1 MRTIYIMSGI
11 PGSGKSTY
19 VSKYAGRDHIILSR
33 DRFRDQLRELYKS
46 EEYYP
51 VPAPE
56 EYEMWADHIKKTL
69 KDNPRRNIWIDQ
81 CTSTQRSAEKLLK
94 AISPAFLADD
104 SVCFTVIHTALD
116 QCLKR
121 NALREGFEEVPPS
134 VIRNIHNFQLKDPL
148 QMDALMSLYPGRRFY
163 IAHTNEMEAV

>member
-33 DRFRDQLRELYKS
+33 DEFRDHLRELYKS

-56 EYEMWADHIKKTL
+56 EYEMWADYIKETMITH
-69 KDNPRRNIWIDQ
+69 PHHTIWIDQ
-81 CTSTQRSAEKLLK
+81 CTPTQRSAEKLLK
-94 AISPAFLADD
+94 AISSAFTADD
-104 SVCFTVIHTALD
+104 FVCFTVIHTTLD

-134 VIRNIHNFQLKDPL
+134 VIRNIHNAQLGDPL
-148 QMDALMSLYPGRRFY
+148 QMDTLMRLYPGRRFY
-163 IAHTNEMEAV
+163 IAHTNEMEIV

>member
-19 VSKYAGRDHIILSR
+19 VGKYAGRDHIILSR
-33 DRFRDQLRELYKS
+33 DEFRGELRELHNSK
-46 EEYYP
+46 EYYP

-56 EYEMWADHIKKTL
+56 EYELWADHIKKTL
-69 KDNPRRNIWIDQ
+69 TDNPWRNIWIDQ
-81 CTSTQRSAEKLLK
+81 CTPTQRSAEKLLK
-94 AISPAFLADD
+94 AISPVFTADD
-104 SVCFTVIHTALD
+104 FVCFTVIHTTLD

-134 VIRNIHNFQLKDPL
+134 VIRNIHGAQLGDPI
-148 QMDALMSLYPGRRFY
+148 QMDALMSLYPDRRFY
-163 IAHTNEMEAV
+163 IAHTNEMEIV